1 MPTTRGLLALALLVL
16 CAAFPAQALGQSA
29 GDEQYTDPFQ
39 GEENSGGG
47 GGQSGNS
54 SQGQGGGDTGETPAP
69 APDDGSGTVTPD
81 STVTPETGTATG
93 TTGSSEDPA
102 GLPRT
107 GLPLGVLAAL
117 GAGLLLSGL
126 ALRRSA

>member
-1 MPTTRGLLALALLVL
+1 MRTTRGLLALALLVL

-39 GEENSGGG
+39 GQEESGGGGGG

-54 SQGQGGGDTGETPAP
+54 SQGQGGGDTGEAP
-69 APDDGSGTVTPD
+69 VPDDGSGTVAPD
-81 STVTPETGTATG
+81 ATVTPEAVTG
-93 TTGSSEDPA
+93 TTPTENPG

-107 GLPLGVLAAL
+107 GLPLGVMAAL
-117 GAGLLLSGL
+117 GACLLLSGL